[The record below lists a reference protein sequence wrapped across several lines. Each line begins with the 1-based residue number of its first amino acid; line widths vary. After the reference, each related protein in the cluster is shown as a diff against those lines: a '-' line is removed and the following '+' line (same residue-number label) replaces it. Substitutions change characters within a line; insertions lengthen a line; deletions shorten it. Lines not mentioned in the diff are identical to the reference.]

1 MGLQVYLHTV
11 KMRVVCVH
19 AYRVAGL
26 SLSFQYLEDTLKDS
40 RARILIFFLC
50 HGRPPSFLLTI
61 FVSSRVEG
69 LPIMCRITTPKMYQ
83 QRCIQQK
90 EPIQISKT
98 FPSCKGCLFTCIILF
113 FSFFASLCIDPVL
126 SWSSVLYVC
135 TRSLLWLLRSF
146 LYGHAYCFVFFF
158 VEGSWLNYR
167 IFLSSQ
173 EEFESHQ
180 SIEVS
185 VTLMTIFY
193 AFILLLLS
201 LKVCSLLCSVAMQKC
216 Y

>member
-83 QRCIQQK
+83 QRCIQKK

-135 TRSLLWLLRSF
+135 TRSLLWLLPSF
-146 LYGHAYCFVFFF
+146 LYGHAYCFVFCCCWGELIKLSHFSVF
-158 VEGSWLNYR
+158 PGGIRKPSINRGVCHFDDD
-167 IFLSSQ
+167 FLCFYSAVIIA
-173 EEFESHQ
+173 Q
-180 SIEVS
+180 SV
-185 VTLMTIFY
+185 
-193 AFILLLLS
+193 
-201 LKVCSLLCSVAMQKC
+201 
-216 Y
+216 